1 MTSFELDS
9 LCNDPISTC
18 EYGKV
23 GDKERE
29 MNWKVGIDI
38 CTLMCKQIAGGNL
51 LYSIGSSAW
60 CSVMT

>member
-51 LYSIGSSAW
+51 LDSTG
-60 CSVMT
+60 C

>member
-29 MNWKVGIDI
+29 MNWKVGIDMHRL
-38 CTLMCKQIAGGNL
+38 LMLHIK
-51 LYSIGSSAW
+51 
-60 CSVMT
+60 